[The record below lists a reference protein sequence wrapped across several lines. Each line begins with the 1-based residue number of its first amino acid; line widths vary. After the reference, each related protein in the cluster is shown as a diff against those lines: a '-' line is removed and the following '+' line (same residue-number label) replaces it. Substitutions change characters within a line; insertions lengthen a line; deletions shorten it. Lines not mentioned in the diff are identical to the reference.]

1 MNRKSDITL
10 LYLTEIELL
19 QKLAKGDSLAFTR
32 VVEVYQER
40 LLHFSSHYLN
50 DREMAKDV
58 VQDVFSI
65 IWEDREKFYKVN
77 NLSSWMFTLAKNQ
90 SLKKIEH
97 LKVCQKHISKLQYRY
112 LNVTQDSLSQLDT
125 SPFIFSEINSIIK
138 QTLEKLP
145 PQSRCIFEMSRFEN
159 KKNLEIADELN
170 ISIKTVEAGITKAL
184 KLLRPALKQ
193 YLPVVFF

>member
-1 MNRKSDITL
+1 MLN
-10 LYLTEIELL
+10 LTEIELL
-19 QKLAKGDSLAFTR
+19 QNLAKGDSLAFSR

-40 LLHFSSHYLN
+40 LLYFSLHYLN

-77 NLSSWMFTLAKNQ
+77 NLSSWLFTLVKNQ
-90 SLKKIEH
+90 CLKKIEH
-97 LKVCQKHISKLQYRY
+97 LKVRQKHISELQYRY
-112 LNVTQDSLSQLDT
+112 LNLTRDSLSQLDT
-125 SPFIFSEINSIIK
+125 SPFIFNEINSIIK

-170 ISIKTVEAGITKAL
+170 ISIKTVEAGITKVL